1 MPSTARDIMSGGVEC
16 VRENETLEQAA
27 RKMKDLDVG
36 AF

>member
-1 MPSTARDIMSGGVEC
+1 MPSAARDIMSGAVEC